1 MEEQKESKWDRLAK
15 EVKAKEVESQEDEKS
30 QPGSFSKVFTIT
42 LYAYLSVSLFSL
54 VLYIIYQIFR

>member
-30 QPGSFSKVFTIT
+30 QPVSFSKVFTIT